1 MTVSEMALFFILVI
15 KKLLL
20 KIKYPLKYM
29 FQACLVILK

>member
-15 KKLLL
+15 KKSLF
-20 KIKYPLKYM
+20 KNKYPLKYM